1 MDVADLVQCRL
12 QARVKSTM
20 QWKQFNWL
28 HSSRINILD
37 KNPSAKTS
45 AGNVGDGAIGAK
57 TAHPPTKLET
67 TEEEET

>member
-1 MDVADLVQCRL
+1 
-12 QARVKSTM
+12 M
-20 QWKQFNWL
+20 QWKHLNWL
-28 HSSRINILD
+28 YSSNIKLLD

-67 TEEEET
+67 AEEEET